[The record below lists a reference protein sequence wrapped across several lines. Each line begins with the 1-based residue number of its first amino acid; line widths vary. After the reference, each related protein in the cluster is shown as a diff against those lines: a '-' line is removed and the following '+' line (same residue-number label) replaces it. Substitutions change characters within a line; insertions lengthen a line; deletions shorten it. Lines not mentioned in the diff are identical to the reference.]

1 MPIYSQRNSINFKL
15 KLLHFLDLAILKNV
29 KSVQLFEN
37 INLEEITIVLPII
50 ELEIGLFLKLKS
62 KTFEQYIKEK

>member
-1 MPIYSQRNSINFKL
+1 MDTFIKE
-15 KLLHFLDLAILKNV
+15 ILKNV